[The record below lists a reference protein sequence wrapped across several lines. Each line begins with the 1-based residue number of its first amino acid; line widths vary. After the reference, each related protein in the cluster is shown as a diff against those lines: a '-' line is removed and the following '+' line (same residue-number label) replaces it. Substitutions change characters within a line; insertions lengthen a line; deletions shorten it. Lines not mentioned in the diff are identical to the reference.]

1 MATAGQSALRSRV
14 ALSTAG
20 VAAAAAL
27 LVSPAGWALSA
38 LSPAYASTSGA
49 PLAGPA
55 GTLYAPV
62 VLGHQ
67 PLPASYTLVLPVGR
81 GRKLLAY
88 LLEHQGS
95 EKYLAVTQSAALA
108 EPFLRAGAGDFL
120 VMGGFTGLAPNV
132 TATQLSTLVADDTVR
147 FALLSAGG
155 PVSPADAWITKHCLR
170 VAPTYYREKTDETE
184 QLYDCRPTA

>member
-1 MATAGQSALRSRV
+1 M
-14 ALSTAG
+14 
-20 VAAAAAL
+20 
-27 LVSPAGWALSA
+27 
-38 LSPAYASTSGA
+38 
-49 PLAGPA
+49 
-55 GTLYAPV
+55 
-62 VLGHQ
+62 VLQHR

-95 EKYLAVTQSAALA
+95 EKYLAATQSAALA

-132 TATQLSTLVADDTVR
+132 TAAQLSTLVADDTVR

-155 PVSPADAWITKHCLR
+155 PVSPADTWITKHCLR